1 MCVLSYLFY
10 SFPLKLPNN
19 GTNFSF
25 PQLKI
30 PNKENVEYRQS
41 LTIKL
46 VVVLKLQSYSI
57 SFLLEVDFDICTIE
71 LYFLLISFIL
81 TKFLEI

>member
-1 MCVLSYLFY
+1 MCVLSYLFH

-19 GTNFSF
+19 GMNFSF

-71 LYFLLISFIL
+71 LYFLLIFFIL